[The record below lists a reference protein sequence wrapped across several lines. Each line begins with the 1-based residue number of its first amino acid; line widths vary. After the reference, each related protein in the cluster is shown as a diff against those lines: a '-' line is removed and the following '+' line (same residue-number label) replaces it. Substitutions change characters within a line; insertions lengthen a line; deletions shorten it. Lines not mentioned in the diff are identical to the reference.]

1 MAMQGDKANT
11 KTGFRPSSKRTYLDP
26 IHQDIVLDRS
36 QPAERLVVD
45 LIDAFEFQRLRR
57 VHQLGVSYYTFQGA
71 EGSRFTHSVGVM
83 HIARTLADILAPQ
96 MENPEE
102 QKAIILAS
110 ALLHDVGHGPF
121 SHVTEK
127 ILHYD
132 HEDWSCRII
141 SGDTQIRRILDD
153 FKEVPGIADKIVAV
167 LKKQHQPRWLSHV
180 VSSQLDCDRFDYLLR
195 DSYMTGTAYG
205 LFALQRILRS
215 IEIDQDNDRLLVV
228 GEKGQ
233 VAVEDYLF
241 ARYSMYAQVYY
252 HRKNLA
258 ARAMLGRLIKR
269 CRELMQGKVQ
279 HSGPSSISFCD
290 EPTRKWLSQEPL
302 TVDEYLFLDDVQLS
316 YHIKRWLKDDDK
328 ILADLSDRFLNRKL
342 FKASRINSD
351 DPAVIESIKAEA
363 RKISASLGLDPDYYI
378 AVESTGF
385 RPYDYYSPDE
395 EHPQTNIM
403 VRTESGAVKELS
415 QLSLAVEALVK
426 GNYTFYWLIY
436 PQEATDQIEAIA
448 NPALTHALK

>member
-1 MAMQGDKANT
+1 MQGDKANT
-11 KTGFRPSSKRTYLDP
+11 KTGFRPSSKMTYLDP

-141 SGDTQIRRILDD
+141 SGDTQIRRIPDD

-167 LKKQHQPRWLSHV
+167 LKKQHQPRWL
-180 VSSQLDCDRFDYLLR
+180 
-195 DSYMTGTAYG
+195 
-205 LFALQRILRS
+205 
-215 IEIDQDNDRLLVV
+215 
-228 GEKGQ
+228 
-233 VAVEDYLF
+233 
-241 ARYSMYAQVYY
+241 
-252 HRKNLA
+252 
-258 ARAMLGRLIKR
+258 
-269 CRELMQGKVQ
+269 
-279 HSGPSSISFCD
+279 
-290 EPTRKWLSQEPL
+290 
-302 TVDEYLFLDDVQLS
+302 
-316 YHIKRWLKDDDK
+316 
-328 ILADLSDRFLNRKL
+328 
-342 FKASRINSD
+342 
-351 DPAVIESIKAEA
+351 
-363 RKISASLGLDPDYYI
+363 
-378 AVESTGF
+378 
-385 RPYDYYSPDE
+385 
-395 EHPQTNIM
+395 
-403 VRTESGAVKELS
+403 
-415 QLSLAVEALVK
+415 
-426 GNYTFYWLIY
+426 
-436 PQEATDQIEAIA
+436 
-448 NPALTHALK
+448 